1 MMTKE
6 DDKFLKDLVNVG
18 FVTTS
23 ILMVMLK

>member
-6 DDKFLKDLVNVG
+6 DDTFLKDLVNVG
-18 FVTTS
+18 FVKTS